1 MSLKDQIAADI
12 DNVFLNTE
20 DFAEFHEV
28 EYKQILCVFDNDDVK
43 IGSGAAFGTYEPT
56 FRLFAKVEDLPR
68 QRAAGNILN
77 VDNTDY
83 IIENWA
89 VDLNMAVITL
99 KRYS

>member
-12 DNVFLNTE
+12 DNIFFNADE
-20 DFAEFHEV
+20 FAEVHEV
-28 EYKQILCVFDNDDVK
+28 EYKKITCILDSDDNK
-43 IGSGAAFGTYEPT
+43 IGGGAGFGTYEPT
-56 FRLFAKVEDLPR
+56 CRLFAKVEDLPR